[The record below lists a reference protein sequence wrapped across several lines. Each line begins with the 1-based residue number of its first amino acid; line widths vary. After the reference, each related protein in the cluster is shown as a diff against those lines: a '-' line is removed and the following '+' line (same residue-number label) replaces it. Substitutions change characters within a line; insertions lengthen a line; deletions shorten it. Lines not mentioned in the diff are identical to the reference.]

1 MAWLRSLGS
10 FLNSE
15 RTLSSANE
23 LEGIQRSVSKDAAD
37 HAQEGVQAMM
47 KLVLRL
53 VLATVQVGFLL
64 VISLFLIF
72 MLFMLWLMVEWLI
85 VAAIVKPGGLPLGMS
100 VVTVYASATTVARQ
114 MKSKA
119 KKLEKALRS
128 ATEMHMKRQYLVYIR
143 KKEAQKSLAPKKK
156 KRPVVSQASEQFLQN
171 FHVDEELLT
180 NEDVQAV
187 DPAEIF
193 AYFADSEEDQSE
205 SESASGLSKAEFDS
219 LFENLGWIATA
230 VDRDQMFAYCDADPS
245 DLHITESEWMEGWD
259 ALLDFQV
266 EKVTKRLGLTDGNVV
281 FVVTL
286 VVVAN
291 CSLILFVLMAASAFQ
306 QGSNFISVVQSGAI
320 AAQGFSLTALRPR
333 AKGEDQ
339 SEIDNE
345 EDKLEDKLETATA

>member
-23 LEGIQRSVSKDAAD
+23 LEGIQRSGSKDAAD

-85 VAAIVKPGGLPLGMS
+85 VAAIVKPQEVLPLGMS

-119 KKLEKALRS
+119 KKLKKALRS

-143 KKEAQKSLAPKKK
+143 KKEAQKSLAPKK
-156 KRPVVSQASEQFLQN
+156 RPVVSQASEQFLQN
-171 FHVDEELLT
+171 FDVDEELLT

-230 VDRDQMFAYCDADPS
+230 VERDHMFAYCDADPS
-245 DLHITESEWMEGWD
+245 DLHITASEWMEGWD

-345 EDKLEDKLETATA
+345 ADKVETATA